1 MSSPI
6 RILHL
11 EDDAGDAR
19 LIREQLRQDGLDA
32 VITVVSG
39 REAFE
44 SALTAAAFDLV
55 LSDFRVPRFNGLDA
69 LESLR
74 RASQSIPFVLVT
86 GALGDEGA
94 IEMLRSGA
102 TDCVL
107 KDRLMRLG
115 PVVRRALAEYDAH
128 RQHVAVQSEL
138 AEANRLSKLAAE
150 AARLGTWQL
159 HVATGTLEVSE
170 EFLHLIGVR
179 RCKWA
184 GTIAALEEVMCP
196 EDVERRR
203 CLAAEAIQKSR
214 FMEMEFRIRMPA
226 GEVRWMYLRGDCS
239 LGADDMPALYVGV
252 MMDITE
258 RKQLEEA
265 LKEADRRKDE
275 FLATLAHE
283 LRNPLAS
290 VYNSLAV
297 LRRPAL
303 PSEEQANVH
312 AMLQRQ
318 TDHIIR
324 LVDDLMDISRYTMG
338 KIQLKRVPTD
348 LDVVLKNA
356 IEMSQPLITAGRH
369 HLEVCVLASRV
380 MLDAD
385 GVRLAQAMSNL
396 LNNAAKY
403 TARGGRIRLDA
414 QLQGNDV
421 VLTVQDNGIGIPA
434 DMIDRIFD
442 PFTQV
447 EANRAGSSAA
457 GLGIGLALVRMLVEL
472 HGGKAEARSAGL
484 GQGSEFIIRLPVLP
498 AELAAPPKA
507 DTSGSNASLTGRR
520 ILVVDDNHDAADSL
534 CLLLKLAG
542 AEAEATYDGTA
553 ALSVVAIHRPHIVLL
568 DLSMP
573 GMDGYTVASRIRQ
586 DPRNR
591 DLVLIAMTG
600 FGREQD
606 RSRSAS
612 AGFNH
617 HLTKPADLNALHS
630 LISSFNTPDESR
642 TTVREH

>member
-11 EDDAGDAR
+11 EDDPGDAR
-19 LIREQLRQDGLDA
+19 LIREQLRQDGVDA
-32 VITVVSG
+32 VITVVTG

-44 SALTAAAFDLV
+44 AALAADAFDLV

-74 RASQSIPFVLVT
+74 RAPQSIPFILVT

-107 KDRLMRLG
+107 KDRLVHLG
-115 PVVRRALAEYDAH
+115 PVVRRALSEHDVH
-128 RQHVAVQSEL
+128 RQHVAVQTEL

-159 HVATGTLEVSE
+159 DVASDRLEVSE
-170 EFLHLIGVR
+170 EFLHLIGVPR
-179 RCKWA
+179 DKWA
-184 GTIAALEEVMCP
+184 GTIAALEEVMDP

-203 CLAAEAIQKSR
+203 RLAAGAIREGR
-214 FMEMEFRIRMPA
+214 FMEMEFRIQKPA
-226 GEVRWMYLRGDCS
+226 GEVRWMHLRGDCS
-239 LGADDMPALYVGV
+239 LGADDTPSLYVGV
-252 MMDITE
+252 MLDITE

-265 LKEADRRKDE
+265 LREADRRKDE

-290 VYNSLAV
+290 VYNGLAV
-297 LRRPAL
+297 LRRPSL
-303 PSEEQANVH
+303 PAHEEANVH
-312 AMLQRQ
+312 AILERQ

-348 LDVVLKNA
+348 LEAILKNA
-356 IEMSQPLITAGRH
+356 IEMSRPLIQAGRH
-369 HLEVCVLASRV
+369 HLEVSAPSSPVTLN
-380 MLDAD
+380 AD
-385 GVRLAQAMSNL
+385 GVRLAQVVSNL

-403 TARGGRIRLDA
+403 TPGGGHIRLDA
-414 QLQGNDV
+414 QPQADHV
-421 VLTVQDNGIGIPA
+421 VLTVRDNGIGIPA
-434 DMIDRIFD
+434 HMLDRIFD

-447 EANRAGSSAA
+447 DDSKAA
-457 GLGIGLALVRMLVEL
+457 SHASGLGIGLALVRMLVEL
-472 HGGKAEARSAGL
+472 HGGKVEARSAGL
-484 GQGSEFIIRLPVLP
+484 GQGSEFIVRLPVLVP
-498 AELAAPPKA
+498 ETAASPKT
-507 DTSGSNASLTGRR
+507 DIGGSNASLTGLR

-542 AEAEATYDGTA
+542 AEAEAAYDGPA
-553 ALSVVAIHRPHIVLL
+553 ALAVVAIRRPQIVLL
-568 DLSMP
+568 DLGMP

-591 DLVLIAMTG
+591 DLILIAMTG
-600 FGREQD
+600 FGREED
-606 RSRSAS
+606 RKRSAG
-612 AGFNH
+612 AGFND
-617 HLTKPADLNALHS
+617 HLTKPADLKVLQS
-630 LISSFNTPDESR
+630 LICSFKIPEENRSMCP
-642 TTVREH
+642 EH

>member
-1 MSSPI
+1 MSSAI

-32 VITVVSG
+32 AITVVAG

-44 SALTAAAFDLV
+44 AALAADAFDLV

-74 RASQSIPFVLVT
+74 RASQSIPFILVT

-107 KDRLMRLG
+107 KDRLVHLG
-115 PVVRRALAEYDAH
+115 SVVRRALSEHDV
-128 RQHVAVQSEL
+128 RRRHVSVQAQL

-159 HVATGTLEVSE
+159 DVASGSLEVSE
-170 EFLHLIGVR
+170 EFLHLIGVPR
-179 RCKWA
+179 DKWG
-184 GTIAALEEVMCP
+184 GTTAALEGVMHP

-203 CLAAEAIQKSR
+203 HLAESAIEEGR
-214 FMEMEFRIRMPA
+214 FMEMEFRIQTPA

-239 LGADDMPALYVGV
+239 LGADQTPSLYVGV

-265 LKEADRRKDE
+265 LREADRRKDE

-290 VYNSLAV
+290 VCNGLAV
-297 LRRPAL
+297 LRQ
-303 PSEEQANVH
+303 PSLSAHEQTNVH
-312 AMLQRQ
+312 LILERQ

-324 LVDDLMDISRYTMG
+324 LVDDLLDVSRYAMG
-338 KIQLKRVPTD
+338 KIQLKRAPTD
-348 LDVVLKNA
+348 LGAVLKNA
-356 IEMSQPLITAGRH
+356 IEMSQPLIQAGRH
-369 HLEVCVLASRV
+369 HLETSLPSSPVT
-380 MLDAD
+380 LDAD
-385 GVRLAQAMSNL
+385 GVRLAQVISNL

-403 TARGGRIRLDA
+403 TARGGQIRLDA
-414 QLQGNDV
+414 QLHENNV
-421 VLTVQDNGIGIPA
+421 VLTVRDNGVGIPG
-434 DMIDRIFD
+434 DMLERIFD
-442 PFTQV
+442 PFTQI
-447 EANRAGSSAA
+447 EDNDPASLAS

-484 GQGSEFIIRLPVLP
+484 GRGSEFIVRLPVSAP
-498 AELAAPPKA
+498 ELAASPKTDGGA
-507 DTSGSNASLTGRR
+507 PNASLTGRR
-520 ILVVDDNHDAADSL
+520 ILVVDDNEDAADSL

-542 AEAEATYDGTA
+542 AEAEATYDGAA

-568 DLSMP
+568 DLGMP
-573 GMDGYTVASRIRQ
+573 GMDGYTVAGRIRQ

-591 DLVLIAMTG
+591 DMILIAMTG

-606 RSRSAS
+606 RKRSAS
-612 AGFNH
+612 AGFNE
-617 HLTKPADLNALHS
+617 HLTKPADLKALQA
-630 LISSFNTPDESR
+630 LISSFKISEENRSTCPQ
-642 TTVREH
+642 H